1 MRVSAF
7 IVSGAAMA
15 SALDF
20 QSVKR
25 SITDLIARKDGGS
38 GSCPAIWTT
47 VSAEL
52 TKKFLE
58 TDGTWQD

>member
-1 MRVSAF
+1 MRVS
-7 IVSGAAMA
+7 ILLVSGAAIA
-15 SALDF
+15 SAFDF

-38 GSCPAIWTT
+38 GSCPAVWATIST
-47 VSAEL
+47 EL

-58 TDGTWQD
+58 KDGTW